1 MDKLQA
7 THGGAY
13 PAGGPRADDD
23 DWRGAAQ
30 HASQHAGD
38 SGDTDLFSNLL
49 GALGQKK
56 QRLANEDIDEDGES
70 FPLRLSPWPFLY
82 KAVRTHKKYFQG
94 DDDDRDADDRSMGSA
109 AAMQAL
115 KMFSGGESGN
125 TAKTSSQGAFVGLA
139 MAEASKLFDKKASQG
154 KVSSDSSKESAVMQA
169 GEMAIKM
176 YMKSQGGQQSSG
188 ASGLLGLASKFIFQ
202 HVPTTSPTA
211 TRVIIL
217 RLDRP
222 KANNAFTDTMVTS
235 LVSAFDML
243 SADARVKAIVF
254 TGADPRNRVFCP
266 GMDLDAASASASGSA
281 GPGSLSLGSGN
292 GNGNGVK
299 EDDIVAARAAYRDG
313 GAQVSLAIYRCAK
326 PVVAALNGHAVGV
339 GITMTL
345 PANVRVASSAAKV
358 GFVFSRRGIN
368 TEACSSYFLPRILGA
383 GRALTLLTT
392 GSVYLASDPA
402 VRDLFAEI
410 VPPER
415 VVPRAVELAQ
425 EIADKTSGVAVR
437 VMRDMLYKGAPAT
450 PEEAFL
456 LESRVFFDLF
466 RGRDSVE
473 GIRSFLE
480 KREPR
485 FDAVWEQ
492 DRPTAWPWWEEKDED
507 KNALKPKI

>member
-1 MDKLQA
+1 MAQPQHPESYA
-7 THGGAY
+7 TY
-13 PAGGPRADDD
+13 
-23 DWRGAAQ
+23 
-30 HASQHAGD
+30 
-38 SGDTDLFSNLL
+38 T
-49 GALGQKK
+49 ALP
-56 QRLANEDIDEDGES
+56 EIS
-70 FPLRLSPWPFLY
+70 
-82 KAVRTHKKYFQG
+82 
-94 DDDDRDADDRSMGSA
+94 
-109 AAMQAL
+109 
-115 KMFSGGESGN
+115 
-125 TAKTSSQGAFVGLA
+125 
-139 MAEASKLFDKKASQG
+139 
-154 KVSSDSSKESAVMQA
+154 
-169 GEMAIKM
+169 
-176 YMKSQGGQQSSG
+176 
-188 ASGLLGLASKFIFQ
+188 FQ
-202 HVPTTSPTA
+202 HVPATSPTA
-211 TRVIIL
+211 TRVILL

-235 LVSAFDML
+235 LVSAFDIL

-266 GMDLDAASASASGSA
+266 GMDLDAASASAKG
-281 GPGSLSLGSGN
+281 
-292 GNGNGVK
+292 
-299 EDDIVAARAAYRDG
+299 AAKNASEIAASRAAYRDG

-326 PVVAALNGHAVGV
+326 PVIAALNGHAVGV

-345 PANVRVASSAAKV
+345 PANLRIVSEAAKV

-368 TEACSSYFLPRILGA
+368 NEACSSYFLPRILGA

-392 GSVYLASDPA
+392 GSVYSASDPA

-425 EIADKTSGVAVR
+425 EIADKTSGVSTR
-437 VMRDMLYKGAPAT
+437 VMKDMLYKGAPAT

-492 DRPTAWPWWEEKDED
+492 DRPTAWPWWGEKEED